1 MAFKFKLPELGEGI
15 VEGEVVSLLV
25 SEGQDVKEDDILVEI
40 QNDKAVEEL
49 PSPVDG
55 KVLKVHAAEGDV
67 LTVGD
72 VIIEID
78 APGFNDEDDTENS
91 NEDQT
96 PASPAAESEAADPAG
111 GTADSGSSNGG
122 GGLFQ
127 FLFPELGE
135 GIVEGEIV
143 SWLVAEGDTVEED
156 QVIVEIQNDK
166 AVEELPT
173 PYAGTIVKIHHG
185 EGDVLTV
192 GEPLVDIDAPDYQGD
207 GPTASAEEA
216 PAQAE
221 QTLATG
227 TPGEATGAAG
237 TNNPAGRVLAMPS
250 VRKLARDKG
259 IDITQVT
266 PSGKGGRVTAEDVN
280 AFDPNASTST
290 ATAEASQ
297 TQETQQASSE
307 ATAKPIPEAQPI
319 PTGERQTREPMTGM
333 RKAISKAM
341 VTSAYT
347 SPHVTHFDEIEVS
360 ALWDHRKKFKDI
372 AAERDTKLTFLPY
385 VVKALV
391 AAAKKYPIIN
401 ASYDETTQEI
411 VYKNY
416 YNVGIAT
423 DTERGLY
430 VPNIKDA
437 NSLSMFDI
445 ADQITDLASQAHEG
459 KLGAKD
465 MQDGTITI
473 SNIGSAGGKWFTPI
487 INYPESVILGFGS
500 IVQQPVVDE
509 NGELAVGRVV
519 KLSLSYDHRLID
531 GATAQNAMN
540 EVKKYLANPELLLME
555 G

>member
-25 SEGQDVKEDDILVEI
+25 QEGQEVKEDDILVEI

-49 PSPVDG
+49 PSPVHG
-55 KVLKVHAAEGDV
+55 KVIKIHVAEGDV

-72 VIIEID
+72 VIVEID
-78 APGFNDEDDTENS
+78 APGHNDDADDE
-91 NEDQT
+91 
-96 PASPAAESEAADPAG
+96 AAPAAAPVAAAPVAAAAAPA
-111 GTADSGSSNGG
+111 ASS
-122 GGLFQ
+122 LFQ

-173 PYAGTIVKIHHG
+173 PYAGKIVKIHHG

-192 GEPLVDIDAPDYQGD
+192 GEPLVDIDAPDFKGE
-207 GPTASAEEA
+207 GPAAVAAPEA
-216 PAQAE
+216 PVAQAAAPAGPGA
-221 QTLATG
+221 ATG
-227 TPGEATGAAG
+227 VAGA
-237 TNNPAGRVLAMPS
+237 NNPAGRVLAMPS
-250 VRKLARDKG
+250 VRKLAREKG
-259 IDITQVT
+259 IDITLVT
-266 PSGKGGRVTAEDVN
+266 PTGEGGRVTAEDVN
-280 AFDPNASTST
+280 AFDPNNAG
-290 ATAEASQ
+290 APAVAAVAAVAEAAPAAAVA
-297 TQETQQASSE
+297 TPAAPKAAAKAVPAS
-307 ATAKPIPEAQPI
+307 KPIPA
-319 PTGERQTREPMTGM
+319 GERQTREPMTGM
-333 RKAISKAM
+333 RKAISNSM

-347 SPHVTHFDEIEVS
+347 APHVTHFDEVEVT
-360 ALWDHRKKFKDI
+360 ALWNHRKKFKDI
-372 AAERDTKLTFLPY
+372 AAERNTKLTFLPY

-423 DTERGLY
+423 DTARGLY

-437 NSLSMFDI
+437 NAISMFDI
-445 ADQITDLASQAHEG
+445 ADSIIDLATKAHDG
-459 KLGAKD
+459 KLGATD

-473 SNIGSAGGKWFTPI
+473 SNLGSAGGKWFTPI
-487 INYPESVILGFGS
+487 INFPEAVILGFGS

-531 GATAQNAMN
+531 GATAQNALN